1 MSPLSHPNVPVVPR
15 SLYRDFYQS
24 DCVTVHKCIHYVKVP
39 FLYNFI
45 FVLPLLKLQ
54 AFLSYLILNERGNV
68 ANFTPASYL
77 GGGQVRPLIGSFH
90 GTASK
95 AV

>member
-1 MSPLSHPNVPVVPR
+1 MQMNLRPHYYSYGELVHAFRQFSRGGPGRPPPVANR
-15 SLYRDFYQS
+15 TFSSLWQ
-24 DCVTVHKCIHYVKVP
+24 
-39 FLYNFI
+39 LG
-45 FVLPLLKLQ
+45 
-54 AFLSYLILNERGNV
+54 LNERGNV